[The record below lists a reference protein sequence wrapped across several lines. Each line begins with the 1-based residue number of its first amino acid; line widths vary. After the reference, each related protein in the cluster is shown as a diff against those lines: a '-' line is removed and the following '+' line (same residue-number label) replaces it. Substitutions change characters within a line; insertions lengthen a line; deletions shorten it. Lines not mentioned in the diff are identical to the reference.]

1 MKRLTTYILE
11 SLDKKISEAFKSVY
25 KTMQSLVKDNKLQ
38 PIDVNEKQLGT
49 LPKTGVFK
57 WEDFSQDETIK
68 EIINDKV
75 LGFVVTN
82 QMMKIPKKYLVDQ
95 INGKDMEIKPECVT
109 YIYKQDKNYYWV
121 GICMSDPNI
130 TYMNDFVHLVGL
142 ETSLC
147 VKEST
152 PVLKAMLNNF
162 IKQNGQAKGITA
174 KPAHPKMKATL
185 IKLGFNEFN
194 DNKEILTYK
203 L

>member
-25 KTMQSLVKDNKLQ
+25 KTMKSLVKDNKLQ
-38 PIDVNEKQLGT
+38 PIDVDEKQLGT

-68 EIINDKV
+68 TIINDKV

-95 INGKDMEIKPECVT
+95 INGKDTEIKPECVT
-109 YIYKQDKNYYWV
+109 YIYKQDNNYYWV

-162 IKQNGQAKGITA
+162 IKQNEQAKGITA

-185 IKLGFNEFN
+185 IKLGFSVFK

-203 L
+203 I